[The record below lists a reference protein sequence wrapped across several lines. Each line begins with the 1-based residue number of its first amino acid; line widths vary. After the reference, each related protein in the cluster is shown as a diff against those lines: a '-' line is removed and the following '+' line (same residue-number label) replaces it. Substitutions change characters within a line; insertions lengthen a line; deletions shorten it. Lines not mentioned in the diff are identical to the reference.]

1 MHQKT
6 CGNPDCLT
14 EFSTCFPRQ
23 KYCSISCA
31 NSGTTVRTDEQV
43 RAYFLSHVTGPYLPD
58 KCWIW
63 QGGISEKGYGIAC
76 VRNTVLRAHRLS
88 YELFVGPIPRNLDIL
103 HSEKCHTR
111 ACVNPL
117 HLRCGTNAEN
127 AKDRVNF
134 GMQPRGSEHYN
145 ARLTEE
151 NVTDILHLFH
161 DDGMQMKEIAQ
172 HFRVN
177 IVTIH
182 DIVHRKSWTHILPDL
197 YPAPERDS
205 RATLMKEDVRTI
217 RQMHTDGTTY
227 HAIAR
232 QFCVTIGQVQRICT
246 RPAWKHVE

>member
-1 MHQKT
+1 MHLKT
-6 CGNPDCLT
+6 CLNESCGA

-31 NSGTTVRTDEQV
+31 NSGTTVKTDEEL
-43 RAYFLSHVTGPYLPD
+43 RRYFMLHVTIPETPD
-58 KCWIW
+58 QCWAW
-63 QGGISEKGYGIAC
+63 HGSMHSNGYGMAC
-76 VRNTVLRAHRLS
+76 VRNTTLRAHRLS
-88 YELFVGPIPRNLDIL
+88 YELFVGPIPRDLDIL

-117 HLRCGTNAEN
+117 HLRPGTNAEN
-127 AKDRVNF
+127 AKDRVSF

-151 NVTDILHLFH
+151 NVVDILHLFH
-161 DDGMQMKEIAQ
+161 DDGMQMKDIAQ

-182 DIVHRKSWTHILPDL
+182 DAVYRKTWTHILPDL
-197 YPAPERDS
+197 YPAPVKDG
-205 RATLMKEDVRTI
+205 RATLMVEDVRTI
-217 RQMHTDGTTY
+217 RHMHADGTTY

-246 RPAWKHVE
+246 RTAWKHVE